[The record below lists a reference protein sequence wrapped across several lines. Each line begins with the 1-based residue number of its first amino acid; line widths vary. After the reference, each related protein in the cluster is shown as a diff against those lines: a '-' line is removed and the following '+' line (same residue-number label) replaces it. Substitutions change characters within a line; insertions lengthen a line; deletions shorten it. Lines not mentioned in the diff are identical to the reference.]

1 MLFVFVAE
9 KKRQEIFRR
18 VEKRLQKAD
27 ISFVVS
33 VFSSILSTFRTSL
46 LSVHQPFRVVQ
57 LALQNGYN
65 NEHGT

>member
-1 MLFVFVAE
+1 MW
-9 KKRQEIFRR
+9 QGIFGR

-33 VFSSILSTFRTSL
+33 VFSSVLSTCPTSL

-57 LALQNGYN
+57 QALQNGFN
-65 NEHGT
+65 NENGY